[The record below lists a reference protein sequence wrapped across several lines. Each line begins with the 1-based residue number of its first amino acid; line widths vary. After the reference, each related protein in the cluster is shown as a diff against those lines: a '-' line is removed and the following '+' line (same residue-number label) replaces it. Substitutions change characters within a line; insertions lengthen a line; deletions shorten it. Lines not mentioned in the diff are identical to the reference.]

1 MPLDSGWVTK
11 LLHNL
16 FFFHACSQACYNAGE
31 KVTTSHEKSEKWKDL
46 YQHNKDASNPR
57 SLRFK
62 GRDTEHS
69 Q

>member
-1 MPLDSGWVTK
+1 MPLDTGWVTK

-16 FFFHACSQACYNAGE
+16 FFHLCSQACYTAGE
-31 KVTTSHEKSEKWKDL
+31 KITTSHEKWKDL
-46 YQHNKDASNPR
+46 LHIKKDTSSPR

-69 Q
+69 H